1 MEYTNVDLEFD
12 GSKVSFDQN
21 GDVILHEDQE
31 YCTKLVDSLDN
42 NKDKSL
48 SEMWA
53 YRLELDKQKIAM
65 RFAKIKVAVSLII
78 IILAVLAG
86 TGIILFH
93 AKVYNYF

>member
-1 MEYTNVDLEFD
+1 MEYTKVNLEFD

-21 GDVILHEDQE
+21 GDVILQE
-31 YCTKLVDSLDN
+31 AEEYRTKLVDSLGN

-53 YRLELDKQKIAM
+53 YRLELNKQKAAI
-65 RFAKIKVAVSLII
+65 RFAKIKVAISIII
-78 IILAVLAG
+78 IILAILVG
-86 TGIILFH
+86 TGVILFH

>member
-1 MEYTNVDLEFD
+1 MDFTKVDLEFN

-21 GDVILHEDQE
+21 GDVILHEGQE
-31 YCTKLVDSLDN
+31 YCTKLVDSLS
-42 NKDKSL
+42 KDGDRSL

-53 YRLELDKQKIAM
+53 YRLELDKQRIAM